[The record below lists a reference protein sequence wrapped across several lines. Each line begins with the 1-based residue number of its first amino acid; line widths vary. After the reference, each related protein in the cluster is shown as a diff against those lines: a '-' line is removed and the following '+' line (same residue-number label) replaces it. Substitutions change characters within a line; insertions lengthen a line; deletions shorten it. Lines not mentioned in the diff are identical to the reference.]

1 MLSAK
6 RVAALYDIHANLPAL
21 EAVLREV
28 RDAEAD
34 FVLVGGDVVPG
45 PMPRETVEL
54 LLGLD
59 TPMHFICGNGELAV
73 LAQVE
78 ATDPDA
84 VTYWGTA
91 SGEPLPEP
99 QRKVLRWTAGKL
111 PAEQRG
117 LLAGWPR
124 THELEVDGVGRVL
137 FCHGTPRSETECF
150 TRLTPEDGLL
160 QAFEGV
166 TAPLVVCGHTHMQF
180 DRPLGR
186 VRVVNAGSVGM
197 PFGRTGADWLLLG
210 PGVELRHTEFD
221 LEAAATRVRA
231 TDYPEADDYAT
242 QFVLSSPSESAMLE
256 AFTHASF
263 P

>member
-1 MLSAK
+1 M

-21 EAVLREV
+21 EAVLAEV
-28 RDAEAD
+28 RNAGVDR
-34 FVLVGGDVVPG
+34 VLVGGDVVPG
-45 PMPRETVEL
+45 PMPRETLEL

-59 TPMHFICGNGELAV
+59 TPMYFICGNGELAV
-73 LAQVE
+73 LAQAE
-78 ATDPDA
+78 AGDPDA

-99 QRKVLRWTAGKL
+99 QREVLRWTASEL
-111 PAEQRG
+111 PGGHLA
-117 LLAGWPR
+117 LLEGWPGTR
-124 THELEVDGVGRVL
+124 EIDVGGVGRVL
-137 FCHGTPRSETECF
+137 FCHGTPRSECECF
-150 TRLTPEDGLL
+150 TRLTPEEGLL
-160 QAFEGV
+160 EAFEGV

-210 PGVELRHTEFD
+210 PGVELCHTEFD
-221 LEAAATRVRA
+221 LDAAAARVRE
-231 TDYPEADDYAT
+231 TGYPQADDFAA
-242 QFVLSSPSESAMLE
+242 QHVLASPSESAMLA

-263 P
+263 PGDGP